1 MEFDPEKSRRILNVK
16 FWKRTAAMLLALLL
30 CAAFASPVFA
40 TEAGGETE
48 PPQSEGT
55 GTENEE
61 PQTGFDVT
69 FYEVNQ
75 TVYAIAAVNV
85 RIGPGTDYAVVGT
98 LSFGHS
104 VNRTGVGSNG
114 WSRVIY
120 NGEVAYISSNY
131 LSAIRPGN
139 YNVKIDDAAL
149 LRQIAI
155 ANDLNRADYTKASWD
170 VMTAAL
176 MQANQALNGNDQQA
190 ADKAEKNLQ
199 EAIAALVKM
208 NCAALENALAQVDA
222 LAKSDSTTALWA
234 QLVTTAVEARELLS
248 SGDQVAVD
256 EVTTRLVTLLEQ
268 VQAEIDR
275 LGTPNV
281 VTQEVKVEVPPTSK
295 FCNIPMHRVWPVL
308 FAVSFAL
315 NAALI
320 AVIVYYIYSKKKNQQ
335 DNTPLVDYD
344 IFDDTL

>member
-1 MEFDPEKSRRILNVK
+1 MK

-48 PPQSEGT
+48 PPAA
-55 GTENEE
+55 EE
-61 PQTGFDVT
+61 EQKEKPVYQQNFT
-69 FYEVNQ
+69 EVNQ
-75 TVYAIAAVNV
+75 TVYAIAGVNI
-85 RIGPGTDYAVVGT
+85 RTGPGTNYPIIGE
-98 LSFGHS
+98 LLYGHS
-104 VNRTGVGSNG
+104 VTRIGIGSHG
-114 WSRVIY
+114 WSRVMY
-120 NGEVAYISSNY
+120 KGDVAYIHSSY
-131 LSAIRPGN
+131 LTTVRPGDFHI
-139 YNVKIDDAAL
+139 KIDDAAL

-222 LAKSDSTTALWA
+222 LAQSDSTTALWA

-275 LGTPNV
+275 LGTPTV